1 MTARV
6 SGTQGSV
13 RMCGSAVLA
22 VLLVALLP
30 AAAKDRDSA
39 RAPVP
44 NVRAEAPIKAL
55 APAPPAAVGLNVTT
69 AIPGQPLVAAGTVP
83 DVALTYTL
91 CLVPNGIWTI
101 GGLTPTPT
109 PTFTPASTPTSIP
122 NTPTS
127 IPSTPTSI
135 PSTPTSIPNTPTSI
149 PNTPT
154 SIPSTPTNTPT
165 DTPTFTPVST
175 PTDTPPAV
183 MTSTPLP
190 PRPQLPGSAPSTAAL
205 IGGAYTGPC
214 VLSQPFSTATNAF
227 SGVLLGAAPG
237 PGAYDLL
244 LLAPDGTI
252 LAAQDASAAA
262 GLLVD
267 GAAAIPAGGRSGLL
281 GFALLIAAGAWVL
294 LRQFR

>member
-109 PTFTPASTPTSIP
+109 PTFTPAS
-122 NTPTS
+122 
-127 IPSTPTSI
+127 
-135 PSTPTSIPNTPTSI
+135 TPTSI